1 MKTLIKNI
9 NRQELAKNLNQLKTD
24 SIILII
30 DEKVLS
36 FLPNFQNVYKNVI
49 TISVPG
55 GESVKTFSTYEVSIE
70 KILSEAP
77 HRESILIAI
86 GGGATSDLAGL
97 IAATLLRGIKWITVP
112 TTLLSMVDAGIGGK
126 VAINSQQGKNL
137 IGAFHPPSEVW
148 LDWQFINSLSEKELS
163 SGKGEIA
170 KYALLDK
177 TIYQLVINNAPL
189 EKIIEACVVY
199 KKKIVEKDLKE
210 KNIRKYLNLGHTY
223 GHAIEKQYQISH
235 GIAILYGLK
244 IICEKHSS
252 KKVQDAFRQVVK
264 KLGLEIYLEQ
274 TISYNQSLLNYIKLD
289 KKRLANNS
297 IDLVVLE
304 DIGKPQIKTVEMSS
318 L

>member
-1 MKTLIKNI
+1 MKTSVKKI
-9 NRQELAKNLNQLKTD
+9 NRQDLVKNLNQLKTD
-24 SIILII
+24 SVILVV

-36 FLPNFQNVYKNVI
+36 FLPNLQDVSKKII
-49 TISVPG
+49 TITVSG
-55 GESVKTFSTYEVSIE
+55 GESIKNLPTYEMVME
-70 KILSEAP
+70 KILNEAP
-77 HRESILIAI
+77 HRESILVAI
-86 GGGATSDLAGL
+86 GGGATSDFAGF

-137 IGAFHPPSEVW
+137 IGAFHPPAEVW
-148 LDWQFINSLSEKELS
+148 LDWQFINSLPEKELS
-163 SGKGEIA
+163 SGKGEIT

-177 TIYQLVINNAPL
+177 TIYQLIMNNVSL
-189 EKIIEACVVY
+189 DVIIEACIAC

-210 KNIRKYLNLGHTY
+210 KNIRKFLNLGHTF

-235 GIAILYGLK
+235 GIAVLYGLK
-244 IICEKHSS
+244 IICEKYCS
-252 KKVQDAFRQVVK
+252 KKVQEAFRQVAK

-274 TISYNQSLLNYIKLD
+274 TISYNQSLLDYIKLD
-289 KKRLANNS
+289 KKRLANGS

-304 DIGKPQIKTVEMSS
+304 DIGKPQIKTVEMNS